1 MDTLYQDRIL
11 ALAQIARS
19 SPALP
24 HSDLIATINNPLCG
38 DRVTLSVF
46 LDGDLISATHVE
58 VKGCALCE
66 AGAGL
71 LHKIAPGAT
80 RSAVKDYGTS
90 LGDWLKD
97 PLHDTPPDG
106 SEALSPVRPIKN
118 RHKCV
123 LLAFDAISAL
133 KSG

>member
-1 MDTLYQDRIL
+1 MDTLYQEKII

-19 SPALP
+19 SSTLP
-24 HSDLIATINNPLCG
+24 HRDLIATINNPLCG
-38 DRVTLSVF
+38 DRVTVSVS
-46 LDGDLISATHVE
+46 LDKNLISATHVE

-71 LHKIAPGAT
+71 LHSIAPGTT
-80 RSAVKDYGTS
+80 RIAMQNYRTS
-90 LGDWLKD
+90 LADWLKD
-97 PLHDTPPDG
+97 PLHEIPPDG

-118 RHKCV
+118 RHKCI

>member
-1 MDTLYQDRIL
+1 MDTLYQDKIL
-11 ALAQIARS
+11 ALAQIART

-24 HSDLIATINNPLCG
+24 HRDLIATINNPLCG
-38 DRVTLSVF
+38 DRVTVSVS
-46 LDGDLISATHVE
+46 LDDYLISATHVE

-71 LHKIAPGAT
+71 LHTIAPGT
-80 RSAVKDYGTS
+80 TPNEVQDYGEN
-90 LGDWLKD
+90 LADWLKN
-97 PLHDTPPDG
+97 PLHDIPPNG

-118 RHKCV
+118 RHKCI

-133 KSG
+133 KCD

>member
-1 MDTLYQDRIL
+1 MDTLYQDKIL

-24 HSDLIATINNPLCG
+24 HRDLIATINNPLCG
-38 DRVTLSVF
+38 DRVTVSVS
-46 LDGDLISATHVE
+46 LDDDLILATHVE

-71 LHKIAPGAT
+71 LFKIAPGTT
-80 RSAVKDYGTS
+80 RNALQNYGKS
-90 LGDWLKD
+90 LKDWLKD
-97 PLHDTPPDG
+97 PLHDIPPDG
-106 SEALSPVRPIKN
+106 SEALSPVQPIKN

-133 KSG
+133 KPG

>member
-1 MDTLYQDRIL
+1 MDTLYQDKII

-19 SPALP
+19 SPTLS
-24 HSDLIATINNPLCG
+24 HCDLIATVNNPLCG
-38 DRVTLSVF
+38 DRVTVSVC
-46 LDGDLISATHVE
+46 LDEDLISATNVE

-71 LHKIAPGAT
+71 LHTIAPGTTLNAMQ
-80 RSAVKDYGTS
+80 VYGIS
-90 LGDWLKD
+90 LADWLKD
-97 PLHDTPPDG
+97 PLHDIPPDG
-106 SEALSPVRPIKN
+106 SEALSPVRAIKN
-118 RHKCV
+118 RHKCI

>member
-1 MDTLYQDRIL
+1 MDTLYQDKII

-19 SPALP
+19 STALP
-24 HSDLIATINNPLCG
+24 HRDLIATVNNPLCG
-38 DRVTLSVF
+38 DRVTVSVS
-46 LDGDLISATHVE
+46 LDEGLISATHVE

-71 LHKIAPGAT
+71 LHKIAPGTT
-80 RSAVKDYGTS
+80 RNALQNYGIN
-90 LGDWLKD
+90 LADWLKD
-97 PLHDTPPDG
+97 HLHDIPPDG
-106 SEALSPVRPIKN
+106 AEALSPVRPIKN
-118 RHKCV
+118 RHKCI